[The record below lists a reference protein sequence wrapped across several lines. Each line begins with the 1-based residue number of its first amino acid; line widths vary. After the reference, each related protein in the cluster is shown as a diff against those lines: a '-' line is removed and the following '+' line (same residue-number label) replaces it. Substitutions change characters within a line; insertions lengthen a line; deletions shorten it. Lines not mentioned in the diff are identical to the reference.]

1 MSSFTVASVRGI
13 AVEVHW
19 SWLLIFGLLSW
30 MLSTS
35 YYPAAY
41 EGWSDFAYWLTGTIS
56 ALALFAAVLV
66 HELAHAV
73 VARRRGLPV
82 PKITLF
88 IFGGVSHM
96 GRQPS
101 SAGEEFKIAAAGP
114 ATSLVIAAAAAAGAW
129 AVGDREQHVQG
140 VLNYLAIVNAVLAL
154 FNILPGFPLD
164 GGRVLRSIAWRR
176 TRSFR
181 KATRFAASTG
191 QGVGFLM
198 MIGGAVLLLAGGAL
212 QGLWFIL
219 IGWFLVGAARGEAE
233 SLQLEAILSNLTAKD
248 VMRGE
253 WATVTPGEPIS
264 VLVDDFM
271 IGRGERAVVVAND
284 GAVAGILTVND
295 IRQIPRSEWVATP
308 AQTVM
313 TPRERVTTVTSTT
326 PAVQVLMIMAQEG
339 INQVPVVD
347 AGRMIGLITR
357 RELIARIQL
366 AESLGD
372 DARPEPPRD
381 PPVERS

>member
-1 MSSFTVASVRGI
+1 MSSFTVASIRGI

-41 EGWSDFAYWLTGTIS
+41 EDWSEIAYWVVGTVS
-56 ALALFAAVLV
+56 AIALFTAVLV

-96 GRQPS
+96 GRQPAT
-101 SAGEEFKIAAAGP
+101 AGEEFKIAAAGP
-114 ATSLVIAAAAAAGAW
+114 ATSLLIAGAAAVGAW
-129 AVGDREQHVQG
+129 VIGGREEHVQG
-140 VLNYLAIVNAVLAL
+140 VLTYLSIVNAVLAL

-233 SLQLEAILSNLTAKD
+233 SLQLETILSNLTARD

-253 WATVTPGEPIS
+253 WATVTPGEPLS
-264 VLVDDFM
+264 TLVDDYM

-284 GAVAGILTVND
+284 GRVAGILTVND
-295 IRQIPRSEWVATP
+295 IRQVPRAEWIATP
-308 AQTVM
+308 AQRVM
-313 TPRERVTTVTSTT
+313 TPRDRVTTVASTA

-347 AGRMIGLITR
+347 EGRMIGLITR

-372 DARPEPPRD
+372 ERGPDGPTD
-381 PPVERS
+381 PPEGPG

>member
-1 MSSFTVASVRGI
+1 
-13 AVEVHW
+13 
-19 SWLLIFGLLSW
+19 
-30 MLSTS
+30 
-35 YYPAAY
+35 
-41 EGWSDFAYWLTGTIS
+41 
-56 ALALFAAVLV
+56 
-66 HELAHAV
+66 
-73 VARRRGLPV
+73 
-82 PKITLF
+82 
-88 IFGGVSHM
+88 
-96 GRQPS
+96 
-101 SAGEEFKIAAAGP
+101 
-114 ATSLVIAAAAAAGAW
+114 
-129 AVGDREQHVQG
+129 
-140 VLNYLAIVNAVLAL
+140 
-154 FNILPGFPLD
+154 
-164 GGRVLRSIAWRR
+164 
-176 TRSFR
+176 
-181 KATRFAASTG
+181 
-191 QGVGFLM
+191 LM